1 LSRITRIVAFG
12 MGLLGGVVA
21 SQGPEFGQQYR
32 QRLGGAVDELRQVI
46 SRFERDAQTSG
57 ETRESAITRLRSNAD
72 NFVSRQGTAMQANVE
87 RLGRLETHRAA
98 MLEAGPVSRIALMVR
113 DGDTDIMEAVSR
125 DFEPALPVTEE
136 GILSTGIGFIAVWG
150 SLLLL
155 SGFLRSLFRRS
166 RSRRTAMQ
174 A

>member
-1 LSRITRIVAFG
+1 
-12 MGLLGGVVA
+12 
-21 SQGPEFGQQYR
+21 
-32 QRLGGAVDELRQVI
+32 
-46 SRFERDAQTSG
+46 
-57 ETRESAITRLRSNAD
+57 
-72 NFVSRQGTAMQANVE
+72 
-87 RLGRLETHRAA
+87 
-98 MLEAGPVSRIALMVR
+98 MLEAGPFSRIALMVR

-150 SLLLL
+150 GLLLL

-166 RSRRTAMQ
+166 RSKRPAVQ